1 MMGAPA
7 GALRLRVQFTK
18 QGQARFLSHTEY
30 SRTLMISA
38 RRAGLP
44 LEYAGAKMSRMKI
57 SLSPPLPIGITSDG
71 ELVDFNLTG
80 YVPAAEACAL
90 LAKATPEGITPVRC
104 QLMGTDAKPVG
115 RVIDTAVFTAA
126 FPAPVGGGELAEA
139 VERFCGMTTLPY
151 QRVQPRRTRTVDIRA
166 GVHDIEVLPADAD
179 GRVSLKMTVDDG
191 IAGTIK
197 PWEVVEVVADL
208 AGMPREVWRQAEVNR
223 AGLFARRGDRL
234 VSPMDTGARR
244 SGSGRGGPRGV
255 SY

>member
-1 MMGAPA
+1 MGAPE
-7 GALRLRVQFTK
+7 GALRLRVQFSK
-18 QGQARFLSHTEY
+18 QGQARFLSHSEF

-44 LEYAGAKMSRMKI
+44 LEYAGAKMARMKI

-90 LAKATPEGITPVRC
+90 LEKAMPEGITPVRC
-104 QLMGTDAKPVG
+104 RLMGADTKPVG
-115 RVIDTAVFTAA
+115 RVIDTAVFTAT
-126 FPAPVGGGELAEA
+126 FPASVGGGELADA
-139 VERFCGMTTLPY
+139 VERFCEMSTLPY
-151 QRVQPRRTRTVDIRA
+151 ERVQPRRTRTVDIRG
-166 GVHDIEVLPADAD
+166 GVHDLQALSAGAE
-179 GRVSLKMTVDDG
+179 GRVALKMTVDDG

-197 PWEVVEVVADL
+197 PWEVVEVVAGL
-208 AGMPREVWRQAEVNR
+208 AGISREVWQEAEVNR

-244 SGSGRGGPRGV
+244 SGAAGGPRGV
-255 SY
+255 RY